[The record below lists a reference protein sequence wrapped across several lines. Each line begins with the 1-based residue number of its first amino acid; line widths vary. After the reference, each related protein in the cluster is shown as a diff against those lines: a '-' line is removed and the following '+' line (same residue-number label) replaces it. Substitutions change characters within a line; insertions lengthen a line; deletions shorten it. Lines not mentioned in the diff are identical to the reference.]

1 MTEFFNRSSEKD
13 LRRRLRT
20 DMPPAE
26 VILWS
31 RLRRGPLR
39 GHRFRRQY
47 SVGPFCIDFD
57 CAQSKLATE
66 LDGDSHFTPE
76 AKSYDAQRQHYIE
89 SFGIRLLRFTN
100 VAVMTISTG
109 WLRPEPGHWKQN
121 PPVSPLRK
129 GGRESGFHRQGKGGP
144 GSRTAGGVHG
154 AEGRAGSIVGG
165 RDGGPPSPEGN
176 GTGSARHSG

>member
-20 DMPPAE
+20 EMTPAE

-31 RLRRGPLR
+31 HLRRGQLR

-47 SVGPFCIDFD
+47 SIGPFCVDFY
-57 CAQSKLATE
+57 CVQSKLVIE

-89 SFGIRLLRFTN
+89 SFGIRVLRFTN
-100 VAVMTISTG
+100 VELYDNLDGVVEAIARA
-109 WLRPEPGHWKQN
+109 LEAEP
-121 PPVSPLRK
+121 PC
-129 GGRESGFHRQGKGGP
+129 
-144 GSRTAGGVHG
+144 
-154 AEGRAGSIVGG
+154 I
-165 RDGGPPSPEGN
+165 PPS
-176 GTGSARHSG
+176 